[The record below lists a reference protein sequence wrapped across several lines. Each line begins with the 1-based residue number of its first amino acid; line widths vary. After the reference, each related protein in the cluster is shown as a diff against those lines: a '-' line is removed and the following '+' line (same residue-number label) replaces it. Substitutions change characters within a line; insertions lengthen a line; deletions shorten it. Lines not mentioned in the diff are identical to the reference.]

1 MDLWG
6 PLVAGQHPDLSAL
19 ADVLLSP
26 HPYGHGGHHTM
37 AIQQAHSNSVS
48 ASSSMK
54 HGAMAAVAAADV
66 ASAQASDP
74 MANAVASGV
83 VLSAAEVAAAE
94 AAAAAAANGAQGSS
108 GSQAGAASRGSHSGG
123 QGGPGVPP
131 GSGAGVRGVP
141 VTGPLELRCAM
152 AERCLKAR
160 VGLAVDHFNKDFK
173 KGFAAMQ
180 VGRALN

>member
-37 AIQQAHSNSVS
+37 AMQQAHSNSVS

-54 HGAMAAVAAADV
+54 HGAMAAVAAAAV
-66 ASAQASDP
+66 ASAQAPDP
-74 MANAVASGV
+74 VANAVASGV

-94 AAAAAAANGAQGSS
+94 AAAAAAANGAQGSV
-108 GSQAGAASRGSHSGG
+108 AASRSSHSGG
-123 QGGPGVPP
+123 QGGSGVPP

-180 VGRALN
+180 VGRAGT